1 MSSTAITPSDLDY
14 YNELIPATSETSE
27 KVNVLKNL
35 IPFVLDNSI
44 RESTVGQLR
53 GHTLEDKNAILTAL
67 KGTPAVEGAPEKTT
81 GIKHIVVA
89 TFNDLE
95 SVMLNSIP
103 KDPLVTGK
111 VGNKK

>member
-35 IPFVLDNSI
+35 IRFVLDNSI
-44 RESTVGQLR
+44 RESTVG
-53 GHTLEDKNAILTAL
+53 HTVEDKNAILTAL
-67 KGTPAVEGAPEKTT
+67 KGTPAVEGAPEKTA

-103 KDPLVTGK
+103 KDPLVFI
-111 VGNKK
+111 VDR